1 MVVGSGLLGSNMSL
15 FDNNEDILIFASG
28 VSNSKETNENEYMR
42 EFNLLKTFIG
52 TKKKLIY
59 FSTCS
64 VLYECL
70 HQSKYIIHKK
80 FIEEFIKNNFQNY
93 IIFRLPNVVGNTNN
107 KHTSFNFF
115 KNNLLNNL
123 PINVERN
130 STRYFIDVDDVVG
143 STKTI
148 ILDEGQNKKEINVC
162 FNNKIDIFN
171 FIVLMSK
178 QIGVNP
184 VMVLSDNGC
193 SHDIDNTDFID
204 QIDKTYKKI
213 NNDYNLQI
221 IKKYC

>member
-80 FIEEFIKNNFQNY
+80 LIEEFIKNNFQNY

-148 ILDEGQNKKEINVC
+148 ILDESQNKKEINVC

-171 FIVLMSK
+171 FIILMSK